1 MQHNQERKDRIVS
14 KPREVEGFDAGENKQ
29 KDLICNLK
37 II

>member
-1 MQHNQERKDRIVS
+1 MQHNQERKHRIVS
-14 KPREVEGFDAGENKQ
+14 KPCEMEGFDGGENKQ